1 MILPAVDPS
10 KLVGHNADGSPYT
23 GRVTRTGRFLDVLHP
38 DPDQIDIEDIAAGLG
53 YQPRFTG
60 QMSEF
65 YSLADHSILVSFLVP
80 PELALQGLLHDAAEA
95 YVNDIPRPV
104 KPLLR
109 DYKPI
114 EEAIGQAIMVRY
126 GMSLP
131 LAKEVKDA
139 DAVAV
144 GIEQFLFLPN
154 TPYWPHI
161 FTALDVDR
169 IFMRISPH
177 IADFDTIGPEPGRR
191 AFLRRFEELY
201 DV

>member
-10 KLVGHNADGSPYT
+10 KLVGRNADGSPYT

-38 DPDQIDIEDIAAGLG
+38 DPDQVDIDDIAAGLG

-114 EEAIGQAIMVRY
+114 EETIGQAIMLRY
-126 GMSLP
+126 GLSLP

-154 TPYWPHI
+154 TPYWPHVFTWRDMASI
-161 FTALDVDR
+161 FQH
-169 IFMRISPH
+169 ISPRV
-177 IADFDTIGPEPGRR
+177 ALLGAGGPESGRI
-191 AFLRRFEELY
+191 AFLRRFKELY
-201 DV
+201 NG

>member
-1 MILPAVDPS
+1 MILPHIDPS

-114 EEAIGQAIMVRY
+114 EETIGQAIMLRY
-126 GMSLP
+126 GLSLP

-161 FTALDVDR
+161 FTASEVDS
-169 IFMRISPH
+169 IFRRISFH

>member
-10 KLVGHNADGSPYT
+10 KLVGPGSPYT

-65 YSLADHSILVSFLVP
+65 YSLAAHSILVSLLVP

-114 EEAIGQAIMVRY
+114 EDAISQAIMFRY
-126 GMSLP
+126 GLSFP

-144 GIEQFLFLPN
+144 CVEQFLFLPN
-154 TPYWPHI
+154 TRYWPHV
-161 FTALDVDR
+161 FKQEDVDS
-169 IFMRISPH
+169 IFGGVDPSIVYFF
-177 IADFDTIGPEPGRR
+177 AEGPEESRR
-191 AFLRRFEELY
+191 AFLQRFEELY
-201 DV
+201 DG